1 MSRFYIPTLGPTDWR
16 RLLADPAT
24 QWRRTKSAFEMAVC
38 WEAVRESERGLPPE
52 VATALDSVP
61 SLAGASLV
69 FGVPEHKV
77 YFEGGGHPSQNDLW
91 GLLRVSD
98 GLVSF
103 TIEAKAGEKL
113 DDLVSVWL
121 TKKAR
126 DRTNKPER
134 LAALQQLLGIPK
146 SDVAHI
152 RYQLLH
158 RSASALKEA
167 ERCKARY
174 ALVLVQSFNREA
186 DEQSW
191 KDFSSFAQLMGTVA
205 VEGSVVPSLR
215 QTVVPLL
222 LGWVTSRPAT
232 PELCAAAV

>member
-1 MSRFYIPTLGPTDWR
+1 MSRLFIPTLGPTDWR
-16 RLLADPAT
+16 RLLGDPTT
-24 QWRRTKSAFEMAVC
+24 QWRRTKSAFEMAVS
-38 WEAVRESERGLPPE
+38 WEAVRNSERGLPAE
-52 VATALDSVP
+52 VASALDGLP
-61 SLAGASLV
+61 SLTGASLI

-77 YFEGGGHPSQNDLW
+77 HFEGGGHPSQNDLW
-91 GLLRVSD
+91 GLLGVPD

-126 DRTNKPER
+126 DRTNKPVR
-134 LAALQQLLGIPK
+134 LAALQRRLGVPG
-146 SDVAHI
+146 SDVSSI

-158 RSASALKEA
+158 RTASALKEA
-167 ERCKARY
+167 ERCRAGY
-174 ALVLVQSFNREA
+174 ALMVVQSFNRTA

-191 KDFSSFAQLMGTVA
+191 KDFCAFAQVMGAVA
-205 VEGSVVPSLR
+205 LDGSIVPSPR

-222 LGWVTSRPAT
+222 LGWVTSPAAT